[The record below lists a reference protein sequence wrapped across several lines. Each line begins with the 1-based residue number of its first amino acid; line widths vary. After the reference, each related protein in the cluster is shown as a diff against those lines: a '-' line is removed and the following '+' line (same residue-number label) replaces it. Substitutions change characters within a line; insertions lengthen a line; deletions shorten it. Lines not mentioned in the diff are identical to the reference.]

1 MARNALIRA
10 KVTKKEHEEIHALA
24 KMRDTTVSEMIR
36 SLAHV
41 QPIQNNFNKKGE
53 SL

>member
-1 MARNALIRA
+1 MAKNVLIRA
-10 KVTKKEHEEIHALA
+10 RVTKKEREEIHVIA

-41 QPIQNNFNKKGE
+41 QPIQVN
-53 SL
+53 

>member
-24 KMRDTTVSEMIR
+24 KMHNTTVSQMIR

-41 QPIQNNFNKKGE
+41 QPISVQSNTKG
-53 SL
+53 